1 MARVLV
7 VANETLGGR
16 ALAAKAR
23 ELKDADPGLQIVI
36 CVPRTNPRFGNII
49 YDEAV
54 YGAAQVRVDLARVG
68 LREQM
73 GIESVGEVGDPDP
86 YTAAMDAVREWR
98 PDRIV
103 VSTKPATSSGWLK
116 RDLIERIE
124 DATGLPVDHVIVDIE
139 SEGLPYHETLVVAN
153 RTTSSPALLHRIR
166 EVSSQD
172 SPHLFVI
179 LVPQEGGTGK
189 DFLAARGRLGQ
200 MLDILRREHVMV
212 GGMVADPDPYTATMQ
227 GLQFF
232 HADNIIIST
241 LGAERSGWLRADL
254 VERVRRATNCSVE
267 HVVAEEAASSGTE
280 VPA

>member
-153 RTTSSPALLHRIR
+153 RTTSSPASHAPRCTATPGAR
-166 EVSSQD
+166 CSATCTACPCACSW
-172 SPHLFVI
+172 
-179 LVPQEGGTGK
+179 
-189 DFLAARGRLGQ
+189 AARTSTR
-200 MLDILRREHVMV
+200 
-212 GGMVADPDPYTATMQ
+212 AATP
-227 GLQFF
+227 
-232 HADNIIIST
+232 
-241 LGAERSGWLRADL
+241 
-254 VERVRRATNCSVE
+254 RRA
-267 HVVAEEAASSGTE
+267 
-280 VPA
+280 